1 MIDVVVLDHVIDV
14 DILNEITDVD
24 TEGYAVVESGEE
36 YHGCCD
42 FVPSKEKQIVPI
54 ANKMV
59 RENIV
64 IEPIPSNYGLITY
77 DGFGIT
83 VS

>member
-1 MIDVVVLDHVIDV
+1 MINVIVLDRVIDV
-14 DILNEITDVD
+14 DILNEVTDVD
-24 TEGYAVVESGEE
+24 TEGYAVVESSEE
-36 YHGCCD
+36 YCGCCD
-42 FVPSKEKQIVPI
+42 FVPSNEKQIVPI

>member
-1 MIDVVVLDHVIDV
+1 MIDVIVLDHVVDV
-14 DILNEITDVD
+14 DILNEVTDVD

-36 YHGCCD
+36 YCGCCD
-42 FVPSKEKQIVPI
+42 FVPSKERQIVPI
-54 ANKMV
+54 ANKMA